1 LNTYWA
7 SERFAR
13 SEESQGWPGAIP
25 RQPGTAITQV
35 RIQILCGE
43 GEGSALS
50 QSPQEYDPV
59 PPQPAAL
66 EVLVLRGITG
76 SADRPVAL
84 IDDRTITKGETREVK
99 LGTNAFSMRVI
110 EIKITCVMLGR
121 EGQPGTSELLLF
133 ENFLPLTKEK

>member
-1 LNTYWA
+1 M
-7 SERFAR
+7 
-13 SEESQGWPGAIP
+13 
-25 RQPGTAITQV
+25 
-35 RIQILCGE
+35 
-43 GEGSALS
+43 
-50 QSPQEYDPV
+50 
-59 PPQPAAL
+59 
-66 EVLVLRGITG
+66 LRGITG